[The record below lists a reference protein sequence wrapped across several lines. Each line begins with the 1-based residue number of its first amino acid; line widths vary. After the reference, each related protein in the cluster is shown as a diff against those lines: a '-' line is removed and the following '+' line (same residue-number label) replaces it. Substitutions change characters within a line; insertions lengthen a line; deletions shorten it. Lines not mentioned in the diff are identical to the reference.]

1 MMRSWTRRCP
11 MQRKD
16 ASRQLVSHRIACSQA
31 PIGIDVLKHRRC
43 STGLARSLLAAGCGS
58 TLLLACATSSSQST
72 ASTAGA
78 DVSPEVT
85 CNRARVSAYD
95 GWRAA
100 ESELQHQVA
109 EVRKAIVETDD
120 RHLPPAWMITKDM
133 FAKRDA
139 ARAAAPRLEAQLTAA
154 TQARES
160 SLLGAVYA
168 RDAANAAAKLIPAN
182 EAQQLSAAAW
192 TACKDIAP
200 GSPAPQWAGHDTRAL
215 PARH

>member
-1 MMRSWTRRCP
+1 MMLCWLGAPQMR
-11 MQRKD
+11 RKD
-16 ASRQLVSHRIACSQA
+16 ARQQIVSHRIACNQA
-31 PIGIDVLKHRRC
+31 LIGIDVLIRRRC
-43 STGLARSLLAAGCGS
+43 STGIVRSLVAAGSGAA
-58 TLLLACATSSSQST
+58 LLLACATSSSQST
-72 ASTAGA
+72 APSAGA
-78 DVSPEVT
+78 DASPEVT

-95 GWRAA
+95 GWQRV
-100 ESELQHQVA
+100 ELELQHHVA

-120 RHLPPAWMITKDM
+120 RHLPPAWMITKEM

-139 ARAAAPRLEAQLTAA
+139 ARAAAPRLEAQLAAA

-168 RDAANAAAKLIPAN
+168 RDAANAAATLIPAN
-182 EAQQLSAAAW
+182 EAQQLSTAAW

-200 GSPAPQWAGHDTRAL
+200 GSPAPPSLKDTRGL